1 VLKKAPPPPPSNNGW
16 LRRAGCLACACAC
29 VFGRP
34 CRVLPLNTGC
44 CCRAGWVGRVGWL
57 ARPVQ
62 AAVTAAQRV
71 QDVMSSHFRWLG
83 KEEPMTSYDGVTLVL
98 EQVHHLEDL
107 ALYIMIRT
115 ESVTEITLHSYSFQT
130 HHWPFQTEGRFCLCV
145 VGAFHCARTHRL
157 RPDLIM
163 YVRLGQRL
171 SCVAEH

>member
-1 VLKKAPPPPPSNNGW
+1 MVGW
-16 LRRAGCLACACAC
+16 LPGLRLCLCL
-29 VFGRP
+29 RP
-34 CRVLPLNTGC
+34 ALQSAAAERVGC